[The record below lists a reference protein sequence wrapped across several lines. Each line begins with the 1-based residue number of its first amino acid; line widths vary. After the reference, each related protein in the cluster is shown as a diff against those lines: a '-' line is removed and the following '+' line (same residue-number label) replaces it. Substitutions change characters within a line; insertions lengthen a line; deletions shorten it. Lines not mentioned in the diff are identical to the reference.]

1 VRESTR
7 HRQAFDIYFDLGSE
21 RSIRRL
27 RIELQTVWNR
37 VPTERTLFE
46 WSRVFG
52 WQFRIDDIEREARES
67 DHSVRVEAIRE
78 MQERH
83 AREGLLMQQKGA
95 QRLSELAHED
105 MKSGDAIRAIIE
117 GARLERLARG
127 EPTEHVLNTE
137 DRDPQLERLTD
148 DELEQLIRD
157 VAARSARTDQTG
169 S

>member
-7 HRQAFDIYFDLGSE
+7 HRQAFDIYYDLGSE

-27 RIELQTVWNR
+27 RIELRSVLNR

-52 WQFRIDDIEREARES
+52 WQFRIDDIESEARES
-67 DHSVRVEAIRE
+67 DLIARIEAIKE

-83 AREGLLMQQKGA
+83 AREGLLMQQKGT
-95 QRLSELAHED
+95 QRLSELAED
-105 MKSGDAIRAIIE
+105 DMNSSDAIRAIVE

-127 EPTEHVLNTE
+127 EPTEHVRNTE

-148 DELEQLIRD
+148 DALEQLIRD
-157 VAARSARTDQTG
+157 VAANSTRTDQAG